1 MVPVSTMKF
10 HFSLDF
16 LQCGH
21 PVEDLFF
28 QDSLPRVGAFSSN
41 LFPRKCFWRL
51 SSDLQ
56 CCHMAKV
63 LMSSNESK
71 FKLKFK
77 ATLMKALKVG

>member
-1 MVPVSTMKF
+1 MPATMKF
-10 HFSLDF
+10 LDYSDF
-16 LQCGH
+16 LECGH

-28 QDSLPRVGAFSSN
+28 QDSLSQVGAFSSN
-41 LFPRKCFWRL
+41 LFSRNCLWRL

>member
-16 LQCGH
+16 LECGH

-28 QDSLPRVGAFSSN
+28 QDSQSQVGAFSSN
-41 LFPRKCFWRL
+41 LFPWKCFWRL
-51 SSDLQ
+51 CNDLH
-56 CCHMAKV
+56 CCHMARV
-63 LMSSNESK
+63 LMAANESK

-77 ATLMKALKVG
+77 AALMKALK